1 MEKYREIIDLPHHV
15 SKTRPQMPMSDRAAQ
30 FAPFAALTGYDA
42 AIKETGRLTD
52 ERIELD
58 EEALTALDMKYQ
70 LLMDAL
76 DDKPEVTITYFQP
89 DERKAG
95 GKYVS
100 AVGTVKKVDDFERRI
115 TMQDGSK
122 IPMDDVLIIDGEI
135 FSSLLLQIAGNN
147 HLLGFNG
154 YAVRVGILHR
164 KADVDRGAA
173 SGVGLLSGHRSR
185 FFSAFSCHAQPTFLC
200 S

>member
-1 MEKYREIIDLPHHV
+1 MNGKYDEIMGLPHHV

-30 FAPFAALTGYDA
+30 FAPFAALTGYDS

-58 EEALTALDMKYQ
+58 EGALTALNMRYQ

-76 DDKPEVTITYFQP
+76 DEAPEVTITYFQP

-100 AVGTVKKVDDFERRI
+100 AVGTVKKIDDFERRI
-115 TMQDGSK
+115 TMRDGTR
-122 IPMDDVLIIDGEI
+122 IPTDDVLSIDGEL
-135 FSSLLLQIAGNN
+135 FSSLE
-147 HLLGFNG
+147 
-154 YAVRVGILHR
+154 
-164 KADVDRGAA
+164 
-173 SGVGLLSGHRSR
+173 
-185 FFSAFSCHAQPTFLC
+185 
-200 S
+200 